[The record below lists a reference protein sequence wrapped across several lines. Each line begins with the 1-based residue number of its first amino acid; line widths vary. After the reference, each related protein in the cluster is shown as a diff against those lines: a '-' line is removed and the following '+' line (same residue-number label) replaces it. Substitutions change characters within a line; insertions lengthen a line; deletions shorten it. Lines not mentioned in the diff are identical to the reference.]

1 MKSFASSSMYSET
14 NEKFLKTIQT
24 IQRRR
29 KQRHARLKEMAREE
43 EGYSEQSC
51 WARRTEATSD
61 EVMCPVCNRG
71 IRGDQEVINIHVDSC
86 LVDESRKL
94 AETVQDSAIM
104 DDDNNWDDTLPDGA
118 VGYIG
123 NMRGALFTI
132 LLVHLQ
138 FS

>member
-61 EVMCPVCNRG
+61 EVMCPVCNQG

-104 DDDNNWDDTLPDGA
+104 DDNNWDDTLPDGA

>member
-1 MKSFASSSMYSET
+1 MYSET

>member
-1 MKSFASSSMYSET
+1 
-14 NEKFLKTIQT
+14 
-24 IQRRR
+24 
-29 KQRHARLKEMAREE
+29 MAREE

-104 DDDNNWDDTLPDGA
+104 DDNNWDDTLPDGA